1 MVVRRIEQVASRR
14 LAGKFAERNDRSDSL
29 DRPSSDGT
37 RPSSDDGSADTDTE
51 TLLNPLTH
59 LEEVQ
64 LLDTTLRDGEQMPG
78 VSLTPAD
85 KLEIARELDAAGVHV
100 IEAGSACT
108 SEGEREGIRRVAR
121 EGLDATV
128 TSFARG
134 VRSDID
140 RALECDVDG
149 VNLVVPASD
158 RHVETKVGSSR
169 EAVVETTVELVEY
182 ATDHGLWVEV
192 LGEDG
197 SRADLD
203 YLERLMRAGLD
214 AGADRV
220 CYCDTV
226 GAAGPEHTAEVVS
239 RLADLGPTSL
249 HTHDDL
255 GFGVTNVHAGL
266 KAGADTVHGTVTGI
280 GERAGNVAIE
290 EVAIALDRC
299 YDIDTVDIDRLYR
312 LCRRVADVTG
322 VVLPPNKAVCGA
334 NAFAH
339 ESGIHTDGTLK
350 DGAMYE
356 PYPPETVGRERRLV
370 LGKHAGRAGVAAA
383 LAEHEIDVDEAEL
396 REIVSRVKELG
407 DRGKR
412 VTDADLLAMAED
424 VQGRERDR
432 HVELVDLSASS
443 GGNLPTASVRLR
455 VGDEERV
462 ASGTG
467 SGPVDAGLEAVRTA
481 LEAGSESGTRA
492 DGSERSE
499 SVAFELDSYH
509 VDAITGGTDA
519 VVTVAVDLSR
529 GDRSVSVSASDAD
542 ITRASV
548 VAMVDAL
555 DRLSAVE
562 SNDDDD
568 SVSDSAELPEQAE

>member
-1 MVVRRIEQVASRR
+1 MVIRRIEEVASRR
-14 LAGKFAERNDRSDSL
+14 LAAKSAERNEPVDTRDA
-29 DRPSSDGT
+29 PPHDGDVPPT
-37 RPSSDDGSADTDTE
+37 TNTE
-51 TLLNPLTH
+51 ALLNPLTH

-78 VSLTPAD
+78 VSLTPAEKVD
-85 KLEIARELDAAGVHV
+85 VARELDAAGVHV

-108 SEGEREGIRRVAR
+108 SEGEREGIRRIAD

-134 VRSDID
+134 VKSDID
-140 RALECDVDG
+140 RALDCGVDG

-158 RHVETKVGSSR
+158 KHVETKVGSSR
-169 EAVVETTVELVEY
+169 EGVVDTTVELVEY
-182 ATDHGLWVEV
+182 ATDHDLWVEV

-203 YLERLMRAGLD
+203 YLERLLGAGLD

-226 GAAGPEHTAEVVS
+226 GAAGPERTAEIVS

-255 GFGVTNVHAGL
+255 GFGLANVHAGL
-266 KAGADTVHGTVTGI
+266 KAGADTVHGTVTGV
-280 GERAGNVAIE
+280 GERAGNVALE

-299 YDIDTVDIDRLYR
+299 YDVDTIEVERLYR
-312 LCRRVADVTG
+312 LCRRVSDVTG
-322 VVLPPNKAVCGA
+322 VAIPPNKAVCGA

-350 DGAMYE
+350 DGTMYE

-383 LAEHEIDVDEAEL
+383 LAEHDLDVDDDEL
-396 REIVSRVKELG
+396 REVVARVKELG

-412 VTDADLLAMAED
+412 VTDADLLAITED
-424 VQGRERDR
+424 VQDRDR
-432 HVELVDLSASS
+432 DRDVELLDLSATS

-467 SGPVDAGLEAVRTA
+467 AGPVDAGLEAVRTA
-481 LEAGSESGTRA
+481 LAAGDGT
-492 DGSERSE
+492 DGVS
-499 SVAFELDSYH
+499 FELDSYH

-519 VVTVAVDLSR
+519 VVTVEVDLSR

-555 DRLSAVE
+555 DRLSALA
-562 SNDDDD
+562 DDD
-568 SVSDSAELPEQAE
+568 VEGSDEGTTATVPPVED

>member
-1 MVVRRIEQVASRR
+1 MIVRRIEEVASRR
-14 LAGKFAERNDRSDSL
+14 LAAKF
-29 DRPSSDGT
+29 
-37 RPSSDDGSADTDTE
+37 SDDNDAGARPPRGGTGLTTSDPVGGNRTE
-51 TLLNPLTH
+51 TLLNPLTT

-78 VSLTPAD
+78 VSLTPAEKVD
-85 KLEIARELDAAGVHV
+85 IARELDAAGMHF

-108 SEGEREGIRRVAR
+108 SEGEREAIRRVAS

-134 VRSDID
+134 VRADVD
-140 RALECDVDG
+140 HALDCGVDG

-158 RHVETKVGSSR
+158 KHVETKVGSTR
-169 EAVVETTVELVEY
+169 DAVVDRTVELVEY
-182 ATDHGLWVEV
+182 AKDHGLWVEV

-203 YLERLMRAGLD
+203 FLERLLAAGLD
-214 AGADRV
+214 AGADRI

-226 GAAGPEHTAEVVS
+226 GAADPEGTAEIVS
-239 RLADLGPTSL
+239 RLAELGPTSL

-255 GFGVTNVHAGL
+255 GFGVANVHAGV
-266 KAGADTVHGTVTGI
+266 KAGADTVHGTVMGV
-280 GERAGNVAIE
+280 GERAGNVALE
-290 EVAIALDRC
+290 EVAIALARS
-299 YDIDTVDIDRLYR
+299 YDVDTVELERLYR
-312 LCRRVADVTG
+312 LCRTVSEATG
-322 VVLPPNKAVCGA
+322 VALPPNKAVCGA

-350 DGAMYE
+350 DGTMYE

-370 LGKHAGRAGVAAA
+370 LGKHAGRAGVKAA
-383 LAEHEIDVDEAEL
+383 LAEHDLAVDDDEL
-396 REIVSRVKELG
+396 SAVVARVKELG

-412 VTDADLLAMAED
+412 VTDADLLAITED

-432 HVELVDLSASS
+432 HVELVDLSATS

-467 SGPVDAGLEAVRTA
+467 SGPVDAGLEAVRAA
-481 LEAGSESGTRA
+481 LAGDDA
-492 DGSERSE
+492 DGDGRQFS
-499 SVAFELDSYH
+499 FELDSYH

-519 VVTVAVDLSR
+519 VVTVEVDLSR
-529 GDRSVSVSASDAD
+529 GDRSVSVSAADAD

-548 VAMVDAL
+548 VAMVDGL
-555 DRLSAVE
+555 DRLLAAADDEAGVE
-562 SNDDDD
+562 SGAVPPADD
-568 SVSDSAELPEQAE
+568 